1 MTEKTSFQ
9 QKIDLITEHLKP
21 LGFYHDY
28 QKTQNSESYAYI
40 AKEGNDLTYIGLY
53 FDSYRKKITVSL
65 KCDERIICPDYTF
78 NRFLPEHLQNYSISM
93 SHEKDVKK
101 CASDIK
107 TRIISHF
114 EDFNKIVI
122 EVKARQ
128 DAYNR
133 ERNSIAEDIAELKKN
148 VGNLW
153 KYDSDNKRDIEIS
166 KDYGSVK
173 IETSRLNVKTLIKI
187 VRLIDADLYKGDN

>member
-1 MTEKTSFQ
+1 MKTSFQ
-9 QKIDLITEHLKP
+9 QKIDLIVEHLKP

-53 FDSYRKKITVSL
+53 YDSYRKKITVSL
-65 KCDERIICPDYTF
+65 KCDERKICPDYNF
-78 NRFLPEHLQNYSISM
+78 DRYLPEHLQNYSISM

-114 EDFNKIVI
+114 EDFNKTVI
-122 EVKARQ
+122 EVKTRQ

-153 KYDSDNKRDIEIS
+153 KYDSDNKRDVEIH

-187 VRLIDADLYKGDN
+187 VRLIDADLYKGEN